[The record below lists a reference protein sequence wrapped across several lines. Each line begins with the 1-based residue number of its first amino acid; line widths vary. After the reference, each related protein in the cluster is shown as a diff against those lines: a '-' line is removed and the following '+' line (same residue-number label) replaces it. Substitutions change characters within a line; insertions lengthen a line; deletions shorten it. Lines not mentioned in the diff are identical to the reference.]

1 METSVNQA
9 GTPPSRSFNEA
20 TLKDVKTKR
29 LSYAPIIQRWLQWN
43 YIHLNVETYLGLDA
57 VMLLA
62 VASIE
67 PHSTKPQGTTVVG
80 NLGNHN

>member
-1 METSVNQA
+1 VE
-9 GTPPSRSFNEA
+9 
-20 TLKDVKTKR
+20 TKR
-29 LSYAPIIQRWLQWN
+29 LSYAPITQRWLQWSH
-43 YIHLNVETYLGLDA
+43 IHLNVETYLGLDA

-67 PHSTKPQGTTVVG
+67 PHLTKPQGTTVVS